1 MEVEVTYRIA
11 AHLRIVT
18 EDNINMAIFMFIHA
32 ADNIVG
38 CEVII
43 GIEKNTISDCA
54 NLMPKLRDTAALL
67 FFFLVQHH
75 VAIGCCYLA
84 NIFDI
89 ILVRAII
96 NQNHLIVEPLASV
109 ENPLQSFRQ
118 IACTIVNRDHD
129 REIHFLTL

>member
-43 GIEKNTISDCA
+43 GIEKKHD
-54 NLMPKLRDTAALL
+54 LRL
-67 FFFLVQHH
+67 
-75 VAIGCCYLA
+75 
-84 NIFDI
+84 
-89 ILVRAII
+89 
-96 NQNHLIVEPLASV
+96 
-109 ENPLQSFRQ
+109 RQ
-118 IACTIVNRDHD
+118 LDA
-129 REIHFLTL
+129 

>member
-67 FFFLVQHH
+67 FFFSCSITLLLVA
-75 VAIGCCYLA
+75 AIWRIYF
-84 NIFDI
+84 ISSSS
-89 ILVRAII
+89 
-96 NQNHLIVEPLASV
+96 E
-109 ENPLQSFRQ
+109 QSSTK
-118 IACTIVNRDHD
+118 IT
-129 REIHFLTL
+129 

>member
-67 FFFLVQHH
+67 FFFSR
-75 VAIGCCYLA
+75 AASRCYWLLLSGEY
-84 NIFDI
+84 I
-89 ILVRAII
+89 
-96 NQNHLIVEPLASV
+96 
-109 ENPLQSFRQ
+109 
-118 IACTIVNRDHD
+118 
-129 REIHFLTL
+129 